1 MRDIHAVGIVHRDI
15 KPSNVFLSGPKL
27 AKAGGDEKITV
38 KLIDFGVARLRE
50 MAHVTDALTT
60 PSHVIGSL
68 GYMAP
73 EQFRRARGVTPA
85 ADLYAVGVV
94 IYRALTGKLPFND
107 HSLERVVRMKTEE
120 QSPRVSASGKI
131 PLDSPLDL
139 FVCKALQ
146 RDAGER
152 FQSAREML
160 EAWWQA
166 TEAAGIEPPR
176 PPATVEGMDIVF
188 DEEPPIPSEVTEAM
202 LETLSGPA
210 PDDARAAGIDRVSAA
225 MHPARSISRLYEA
238 PRPGGLT
245 SARRGLSARRL
256 PRSGV
261 RGRAR
266 LGPASA
272 LPARFPDTVP
282 SFVDARIQVIS
293 LRAGVEVGAQKDVKT
308 YRPGAPSRPGP
319 RAAPPSSGDL
329 SCRAGS
335 PQNTKLTSAEDTWLR
350 SSASTWE
357 RPTASSRSWK
367 GVSPR

>member
-1 MRDIHAVGIVHRDI
+1 MALDPSRLQDFRLDAKIGVGSTARVFEAEHLPTGRKVAVKMLEPAASGSSEHRERLAREALLLAEVTSPHVGRILGYGYDKDNPFLVLERLVGETLDEFLKREKFPSLEQLIGWVEELLIGVRDIHAVGIVHRDI
-15 KPSNVFLSGPKL
+15 KPSNVFLAGPKL
-27 AKAGGDEKITV
+27 ASAGGSEKITV

-120 QSPRVSASGKI
+120 QAPRVSASGKI

-139 FVCKALQ
+139 FIAKALQ

-166 TEAAGIEPPR
+166 TEAAGIEPPP

-188 DEEPPIPSEVTEAM
+188 EDEPPIPSEVTEAM

-210 PDDARAAGIDRVSAA
+210 PA
-225 MHPARSISRLYEA
+225 MS
-238 PRPGGLT
+238 
-245 SARRGLSARRL
+245 
-256 PRSGV
+256 V
-261 RGRAR
+261 RGAD
-266 LGPASA
+266 LADSGIN
-272 LPARFPDTVP
+272 TV
-282 SFVDARIQVIS
+282 
-293 LRAGVEVGAQKDVKT
+293 AGAGMTDE
-308 YRPGAPSRPGP
+308 Y
-319 RAAPPSSGDL
+319 DL
-329 SCRAGS
+329 
-335 PQNTKLTSAEDTWLR
+335 Q
-350 SSASTWE
+350 ASTKRRVPE
-357 RPTASSRSWK
+357 
-367 GVSPR
+367 G